1 MKVWQ
6 QPTQFDWDDG
16 NSAKNRSHGLEI
28 SEIEEVFLSERKLL
42 AVDYKHSQAESRY
55 ILLACNRQ
63 GRWLYVVFTLRQ
75 DKIRV
80 ISARYMHQKEVSR
93 YEKALKNS

>member
-28 SEIEEVFLSERKLL
+28 SEIEEAFLSERKLL
-42 AVDYKHSQAESRY
+42 AVDYKHNQAESRY

-63 GRWLYVVFTLRQ
+63 SRWLYVVFTMRQ

-80 ISARYMHQKEVSR
+80 ISARYMHQKEVDR